1 VNNLA
6 AYLYG
11 TELPDNGGSPDG
23 IGDTTKHHIY
33 YNSAEVMTDDAAA
46 VRASTEYS
54 NTLSYLEAK
63 DYEKAAKDAG
73 IMSHYIVDVA
83 VFGHVMGSGTDWG
96 AEVHHSDYETYVNGR
111 TSSYSAEF
119 NSYLS
124 FDGSLI
130 TISAY
135 DAASDLAYDTTFDV
149 DGDLTCVWMDQNYDW
164 SNSTFK
170 SRAGESLNLAVNY
183 LTDVLYTLYLEAA
196 SADSSPPS
204 TVHDYDGSWRITDFI
219 VTLTATDDLSGVNQT
234 YYKINDGTT
243 KTVSADEQPLL
254 ATEGDNN
261 KLEYWSVDN
270 AGNEEN
276 HHILTG
282 IKLDKTSPTG
292 SILINNG
299 DANTTTLTVF
309 MNLSAS
315 DATSGVSQMRFS
327 KDGTTWTTW
336 EAYTT
341 SKSWTLSKG
350 EGTKTVYVQYK
361 DNVGL
366 VSPTYHDTITL
377 LDATNPITTISLS
390 GVKGNND
397 WFTSNVAVNFSATDD
412 ISGVDKTGYSFNNAT
427 WTTYAAPF
435 TITNEGNTLIYYRSM
450 DKTGNVENIKTEVIK
465 IDKPAPTMTITS
477 PSPSYEI
484 KSSNVSVTWT
494 GSDEFS
500 GISHYEIRLD
510 GGSWTSVGT
519 NTTYTFTGLSDG
531 SHMVDIKAADK
542 AGNTNQDTVNFI
554 INTSP
559 LFGPGYIEEIAITAS
574 IILLALGITLYL
586 FKIKKH

>member
-1 VNNLA
+1 MNRRLTSVLLVFLSISISMSVFVEVGLAWSNGGYSADPSNPDYGTHDWIAQHALDWLPDQEKQYIVNNLA

-11 TELPDNGGSPDG
+11 TELPDNGGAPDG

-135 DAASDLAYDTTFDV
+135 DAASDLAYDNTFDV

-204 TVHDYDGSWRITDFI
+204 TVHDYDGSWRNTDFI

-243 KTVSADEQPLL
+243 KTVSADEQPLI

-270 AGNEEN
+270 AGN
-276 HHILTG
+276 
-282 IKLDKTSPTG
+282 
-292 SILINNG
+292 
-299 DANTTTLTVF
+299 
-309 MNLSAS
+309 
-315 DATSGVSQMRFS
+315 
-327 KDGTTWTTW
+327 
-336 EAYTT
+336 
-341 SKSWTLSKG
+341 
-350 EGTKTVYVQYK
+350 
-361 DNVGL
+361 
-366 VSPTYHDTITL
+366 
-377 LDATNPITTISLS
+377 
-390 GVKGNND
+390 
-397 WFTSNVAVNFSATDD
+397 
-412 ISGVDKTGYSFNNAT
+412 
-427 WTTYAAPF
+427 
-435 TITNEGNTLIYYRSM
+435 
-450 DKTGNVENIKTEVIK
+450 VENIKTEVIK
-465 IDKPAPTMTITS
+465 IDKTTPTMTITS

-531 SHMVDIKAADK
+531 SHMVDIKAVDK